1 MVNRLLKPAA
11 TSVRT
16 PAGIILISSV
26 LVAHSTTAI
35 AALQGWA
42 VVYYVA
48 ALTSLYADVLA
59 QGALAVR
66 TLLGRAQLG
75 YLNRAIIREL
85 SLVILVLRLQT
96 LTPDAFFVFALA
108 VLALPATRF
117 ALPVPARA
125 AGPAPAPAGRGPGH
139 RPPAGRAGRR
149 TGLDAAAA
157 ADPGADER
165 RGDRAVGARHRPR
178 GVGPVL
184 RRRRRGAAVHGRRLR
199 RARAHP
205 AGQAGG
211 PAGRQYVQAVR

>member
-26 LVAHSTTAI
+26 LVAHATTAI

-59 QGALAVR
+59 QRTLAVR

-96 LTPDAFFVFALA
+96 LTPDAFLVFALA
-108 VLALPATRF
+108 VLALPATR
-117 ALPVPARA
+117 LPCCSCARRWPG
-125 AGPAPAPAGRGPGH
+125 AGSGRSRSGASTSRWPSRPTHRPGRGCGC
-139 RPPAGRAGRR
+139 RPWC
-149 TGLDAAAA
+149 
-157 ADPGADER
+157 
-165 RGDRAVGARHRPR
+165 
-178 GVGPVL
+178 
-184 RRRRRGAAVHGRRLR
+184 
-199 RARAHP
+199 
-205 AGQAGG
+205 
-211 PAGRQYVQAVR
+211 